1 MSKKALLP
9 LEELVKMV
17 PHIILLFVVLFILIQ
32 AYLIF
37 AAEKETQPQVD
48 LKRIVEEIEGLEKS
62 QTLVVPILGKDY
74 EIQRIENDPSNPECR
89 RQCLCVIEAKKTCR
103 VVETPIAPTSLTIT
117 SQKTLTLSY
126 GNQEIEISS

>member
-48 LKRIVEEIEGLEKS
+48 LKRIVAEIEDLEKGQS
-62 QTLVVPILGKDY
+62 IDVPILGERY
-74 EIQRIENDPSNPECR
+74 EIQTIENDARDPECR
-89 RQCLCVIEAKKTCR
+89 RQCLCVIETKKTCR
-103 VVETPIAPTSLTIT
+103 AVAKPIAATSFNLI

-126 GNQEIEISS
+126 DNQEIKIS

>member
-48 LKRIVEEIEGLEKS
+48 LKRIVAAIEDLDKGQS
-62 QTLVVPILGKDY
+62 IDVPIH
-74 EIQRIENDPSNPECR
+74 
-89 RQCLCVIEAKKTCR
+89 
-103 VVETPIAPTSLTIT
+103 
-117 SQKTLTLSY
+117 
-126 GNQEIEISS
+126 